1 MNTAQP
7 INHHYFSFMKR
18 FVFLFAFFFVGISL
32 TASAQRREDR
42 QEKIQALYVAY
53 ITQQLNLTE
62 TEAQKFWPV
71 HKEYDTEIRA
81 VDPKLPELQRQQA
94 ILDIKKKYQPNFT
107 RILGENRTDD
117 FFKKDMEFRKQLVN
131 QLRKS
136 RQERSNNQLRN
147 RQNRN

>member
-1 MNTAQP
+1 
-7 INHHYFSFMKR
+7 MKR

>member
-1 MNTAQP
+1 
-7 INHHYFSFMKR
+7 MKR

-94 ILDIKKKYQPNFT
+94 ILDIKKKYQPSFT